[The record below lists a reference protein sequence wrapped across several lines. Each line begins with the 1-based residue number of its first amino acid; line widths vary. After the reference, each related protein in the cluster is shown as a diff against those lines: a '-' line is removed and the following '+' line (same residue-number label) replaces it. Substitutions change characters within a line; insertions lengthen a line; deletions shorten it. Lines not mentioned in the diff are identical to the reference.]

1 MHLFHR
7 DADFWLRARGEC
19 AGVETELDGDRC
31 VQAGTGVADRD
42 EAWYLHQ
49 VRGACSHV
57 GSVVVASILPA
68 PHDVM
73 NAAGAK
79 ELECRLSPTPRF

>member
-7 DADFWLRARGEC
+7 DAVFWLRARGEC

-42 EAWYLHQ
+42 EAWYLG
-49 VRGACSHV
+49 VKAGVLAAMLAV
-57 GSVVVASILPA
+57 LWLLPFSQ
-68 PHDVM
+68 H
-73 NAAGAK
+73 
-79 ELECRLSPTPRF
+79 RTT

>member
-7 DADFWLRARGEC
+7 DADFWSRARGEC

-42 EAWYLHQ
+42 EACLVKAGVLAAMLAVLWL
-49 VRGACSHV
+49 
-57 GSVVVASILPA
+57 LPFSQ
-68 PHDVM
+68 H
-73 NAAGAK
+73 G
-79 ELECRLSPTPRF
+79 TT

>member
-7 DADFWLRARGEC
+7 DADFWSRARGEY

-42 EAWYLHQ
+42 EAWYLKAG
-49 VRGACSHV
+49 VLAAMLAV
-57 GSVVVASILPA
+57 LWWLPFSQ
-68 PHDVM
+68 H
-73 NAAGAK
+73 G
-79 ELECRLSPTPRF
+79 TT